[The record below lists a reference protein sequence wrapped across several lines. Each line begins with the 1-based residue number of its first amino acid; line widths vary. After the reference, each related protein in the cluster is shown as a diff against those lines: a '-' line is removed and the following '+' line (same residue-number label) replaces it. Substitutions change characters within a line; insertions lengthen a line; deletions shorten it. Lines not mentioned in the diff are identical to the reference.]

1 MLKNGSVG
9 RNEKDKERIKD
20 KRIEGHMDT
29 CVFIMWT
36 LKGEFHLCV
45 ELKCIA
51 TIKEFTVLK

>member
-36 LKGEFHLCV
+36 LKGGVSFYV
-45 ELKCIA
+45 
-51 TIKEFTVLK
+51 